1 VSSLD
6 LALTN
11 FTSVSVLVFAL
22 GLVAARFHSDVRIPE
37 PVYQV
42 ISVYLLFGIGLK
54 GGVALR
60 GADPREIAIPLI
72 GTIALGIAIP
82 VAAFIILRVATSLNE
97 IDRGSLAA
105 HYGSTSLV
113 TFSAL
118 LVFLE
123 SNEIYYEGFATTLLT
138 VMEIPGIVVGI
149 FLGSMQ
155 LRRHVSWGL
164 ALREI
169 VFGKTVVLLL
179 GGLIIGAISGDS
191 GYARVTPF
199 FVDLLP
205 GILAL
210 FLLHL
215 GYQAGSRMHEI
226 RRAGSGLI
234 IFALLFPVLSG
245 SAGVLVGHLCGL
257 SMGGTVV
264 LGILAASASYIAAP
278 AAVSI
283 ALPEANPSTSIVTSL
298 GITFPFNLIVGI
310 PLLLWFA
317 ELITTV

>member
-1 VSSLD
+1 VPNTLD

-11 FTSVSVLVFAL
+11 LTSVSVLVFAL
-22 GLVAARFHSDVRIPE
+22 GIIAARVHSDVRIPE

-42 ISVYLLFGIGLK
+42 ISIYLLFGIGLK
-54 GGVALR
+54 GGVSLR
-60 GADPREIAIPLI
+60 GADPGDVALPLV
-72 GTIALGIAIP
+72 GTIALGILIP
-82 VAAFIILRVATSLNE
+82 IGAFLVLKVLTRLPE

-123 SNEIYYEGFATTLLT
+123 NSRVSYEGFATTLLT
-138 VMEIPGIVVGI
+138 VMEIPGIIVGI
-149 FLGSMQ
+149 FLGSMHLKRQ
-155 LRRHVSWGL
+155 VSWGL

-169 VFGKTVVLLL
+169 VLGKTVMLLL
-179 GGLIIGAISGDS
+179 GGLLIGLVSGEA

-210 FLLHL
+210 FLLQL
-215 GYQAGSRMHEI
+215 GFLAGSRIGDI
-226 RRAGSGLI
+226 RRAGAGLI
-234 IFALLFPVLSG
+234 LFAIAFPLLAG
-245 SAGVLVGHLCGL
+245 SAGVAVGHVCGL
-257 SMGGTVV
+257 SVGGAAV
-264 LGILAASASYIAAP
+264 LGVLSASASYIAAP

-283 ALPEANPSTSIVTSL
+283 ALPEANPSTSIVSSL
-298 GITFPFNLIVGI
+298 GITFPFNLVVGI
-310 PLLLWFA
+310 PLLLSLSR
-317 ELITTV
+317 LIG

>member
-1 VSSLD
+1 VPSSLD

-11 FTSVSVLVFAL
+11 LTSVSVLVFAL
-22 GLVAARFHSDVRIPE
+22 GIIAARVHSDVRIPE

-42 ISVYLLFGIGLK
+42 ISIYLLFGIGLK
-54 GGVALR
+54 GGVSLR
-60 GADPREIAIPLI
+60 GAQPGDVALPLI
-72 GTIALGIAIP
+72 GTIVLGILIP
-82 VAAFIILRVATSLNE
+82 VAAFLILKVATRLNE

-123 SNEIYYEGFATTLLT
+123 NSEIEYEGFATTLLT
-138 VMEIPGIVVGI
+138 VMEIPGIIVGI
-149 FLGSMQ
+149 FLGSIGMS
-155 LRRHVSWGL
+155 RNVSWGL

-169 VFGKTVVLLL
+169 VLGKTVMLLL
-179 GGLIIGAISGDS
+179 GGLIIGLVAGET
-191 GYARVTPF
+191 GYGRVTPF

-210 FLLHL
+210 FLLQL
-215 GYQAGSRMHEI
+215 GYQAGSRLGDI
-226 RRAGSGLI
+226 RRAGAGLVL
-234 IFALLFPVLSG
+234 FAVAFPILSG

-257 SMGGTVV
+257 SVGGAAV
-264 LGILAASASYIAAP
+264 LGILSASASYIAAP

-310 PLLLWFA
+310 PLLLWLSQQVRF
-317 ELITTV
+317 

>member
-60 GADPREIAIPLI
+60 GADPSQIAVPMIGTVALGVAIPL
-72 GTIALGIAIP
+72 
-82 VAAFIILRVATSLNE
+82 AAFFILKVATSLNE

-123 SNEIYYEGFATTLLT
+123 SNDIFYEGFATTLLT

-149 FLGSMQ
+149 FLGSLQ
-155 LRRHVSWGL
+155 LRRHISWGL

-179 GGLIIGAISGDS
+179 GGLIIGAISGNS

-226 RRAGSGLI
+226 RRAGAGLI
-234 IFALLFPVLSG
+234 LFALVFPVFAG
-245 SAGVLVGHLCGL
+245 AAGVIVGHICGL
-257 SMGGTVV
+257 SMGGAVV
-264 LGILAASASYIAAP
+264 LGILSASASYIAAP